1 MLATKRGR
9 ARQARAGAQAPVLAD
24 EQWAEPAAQRIPQTF
39 DQIQQRKH
47 EQQCKGGPKKEVKEW
62 QGRSQRT

>member
-47 EQQCKGGPKKEVKEW
+47 EQQCKG
-62 QGRSQRT
+62 